1 MTHSNDAQPDPA
13 LEGLGTV
20 SDRRVAVRVTPD
32 ALRQIRGGSPW
43 LYDGSIVSSS
53 HDGAPGDLAVIFDD
67 DRKFAAIGLWDP
79 DSPIRV
85 KLLHVGAPTTIG
97 PEFWRSRLTEALD
110 RRGSLA
116 DDESTTA
123 YRCVHGEND
132 ELPGLIVDKYAE
144 TLVVKLYSPAWFPHL
159 RDVIDQLMLLMTP
172 ERIVLRLSRS
182 IGAHRAF
189 GLRDGQTI
197 VGNAPTGPI
206 RFVERG
212 LNLEADVEHGQKTG
226 HFLDQRDNR
235 ALIRGMAEDA
245 EVLDVFAST
254 GGFSVAAAAGGARS
268 VLLVDQSA
276 EALETADQNLGH
288 NRKLRTV
295 RACKVR
301 TMVGDAFTILGD
313 LELREQL
320 FDIVILDPP
329 SFASNQAAVP
339 RALAAYARL
348 TRLALAVVRDGGTL
362 VQSSC
367 SSRVT
372 ADALTETVLDAAAS
386 CRADVQIVRRTGHAL
401 DHPVGFEFGSY
412 LCAVY
417 VSVRSAGTK
426 N

>member
-1 MTHSNDAQPDPA
+1 MF
-13 LEGLGTV
+13 
-20 SDRRVAVRVTPD
+20 
-32 ALRQIRGGSPW
+32 
-43 LYDGSIVSSS
+43 DGSIATAS
-53 HDGAPGDLAVIFDD
+53 HDGEPGDLAVIFDD

-85 KLLHVGAPTTIG
+85 KLLHCGAPMTIG
-97 PEFWRSRLTEALD
+97 PEFWRSKLAAALD
-110 RRGSLA
+110 HRQSLA
-116 DDESTTA
+116 DDEGTNA

-132 ELPGLIVDKYAE
+132 GLPGLIVDQYDK
-144 TLVVKLYSPAWFPHL
+144 TLVVKLYSPAWFAHL
-159 RDVIDQLMLLMTP
+159 ADVIDELKSMLGP

-182 IGAHRAF
+182 IGEHRTF

-197 VGNAPTGPI
+197 VGDAPSGPI

-235 ALIRGMAEDA
+235 ALIRGMAEGA

-276 EALETADQNLGH
+276 SALETADQNMGH
-288 NRKLRTV
+288 NRRLRTV
-295 RACKVR
+295 RECQVR

-313 LELREQL
+313 LALRGQL
-320 FDIVILDPP
+320 FDLVILDPP

-348 TRLALAVVRDGGTL
+348 TRLGLAVVRDGGML

-367 SSRVT
+367 SSRVG
-372 ADALTETVLDAAAS
+372 ADELAETVLAAAAS

-401 DHPVGFEFGSY
+401 DHPVGFEFGAY
-412 LCAVY
+412 LCALY
-417 VSVRSAGTK
+417 VSVRATGKSI
-426 N
+426 